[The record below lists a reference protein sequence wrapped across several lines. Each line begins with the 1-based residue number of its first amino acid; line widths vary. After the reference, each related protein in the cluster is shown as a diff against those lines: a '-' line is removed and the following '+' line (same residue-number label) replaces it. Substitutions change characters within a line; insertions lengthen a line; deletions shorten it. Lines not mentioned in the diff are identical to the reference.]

1 MDDDEA
7 HEPGRPPEL
16 LGYAVSGYGPGMDA
30 QSQAEPIDRA
40 PRVLVVD
47 DNAAMRR
54 VLRGLLE
61 DVGMHV
67 VGEASDGLE
76 GVAQVEALRPDV
88 VLMDWRMPGLD
99 GLEATAQIRSR
110 LPEVQV
116 VMFSAAESDG
126 MATIAGHAGARAFV
140 AKGASA
146 QQVCAAVVAAWRGRH
161 RPPYPLT
168 GASSFLGEGLEPCP
182 TLLRRSRLQRWT
194 ACDLRSPLAS
204 MTARAHWRPAVSDRV
219 RTQHGPRSRAST
231 SLGRCRVSRVRA
243 QSGRRN

>member
-1 MDDDEA
+1 MLTADRWPLGAVLGGVLGRAGQQLVAVHDAET
-7 HEPGRPPEL
+7 HQPGRPPEL

-54 VLRGLLE
+54 MLRGLLE

-76 GVAQVEALRPDV
+76 GVARAELLRPDV

-126 MATIAGHAGARAFV
+126 MARIAGAAGASAFV

-146 QQVCAAVVAAWRGRH
+146 QQVCAAVVAAWSRRH
-161 RPPYPLT
+161 RP
-168 GASSFLGEGLEPCP
+168 
-182 TLLRRSRLQRWT
+182 
-194 ACDLRSPLAS
+194 
-204 MTARAHWRPAVSDRV
+204 HRP
-219 RTQHGPRSRAST
+219 
-231 SLGRCRVSRVRA
+231 
-243 QSGRRN
+243 

>member
-1 MDDDEA
+1 
-7 HEPGRPPEL
+7 
-16 LGYAVSGYGPGMDA
+16 MDA
-30 QSQAEPIDRA
+30 QFQSEPINRE

-76 GVAQVEALRPDV
+76 GVAQAEALRPDV

-99 GLEATAQIRSR
+99 GLAATAEIHRR

-126 MATIAGHAGARAFV
+126 MAAIAGQAGASAFV

-146 QQVCAAVVAAWRGRH
+146 EQVCAAVVAAWS
-161 RPPYPLT
+161 RPSLP
-168 GASSFLGEGLEPCP
+168 ASP
-182 TLLRRSRLQRWT
+182 
-194 ACDLRSPLAS
+194 
-204 MTARAHWRPAVSDRV
+204 SDR
-219 RTQHGPRSRAST
+219 S
-231 SLGRCRVSRVRA
+231 
-243 QSGRRN
+243 

>member
-1 MDDDEA
+1 
-7 HEPGRPPEL
+7 L
-16 LGYAVSGYGPGMDA
+16 LGYAASGYGPGMDA
-30 QSQAEPIDRA
+30 QFQSEPINRE

-61 DVGMHV
+61 DVGMYV

-76 GVAQVEALRPDV
+76 GVAQAEALRPDV

-99 GLEATAQIRSR
+99 GLAATAEIHRR

-126 MATIAGHAGARAFV
+126 MAAIAGQAGASAFV

-146 QQVCAAVVAAWRGRH
+146 QQVCAAVVAAWS
-161 RPPYPLT
+161 RPSSS
-168 GASSFLGEGLEPCP
+168 ASP
-182 TLLRRSRLQRWT
+182 
-194 ACDLRSPLAS
+194 
-204 MTARAHWRPAVSDRV
+204 SDR
-219 RTQHGPRSRAST
+219 S
-231 SLGRCRVSRVRA
+231 
-243 QSGRRN
+243 